1 MGWPWCT
8 VLHVHWL
15 MGSSQQSFE
24 VNITFG
30 PILNTKKLRIE
41 GLSNLPKAILLIKL
55 RLEIKVR
62 LSPQFNFSIIT
73 NDIPER
79 SLLAD
84 QGVRGM
90 GEDLNVWADLN
101 SRNHGAD
108 SPIRADLPSYN
119 QCPFSEVRL
128 RGAQKTRADSHLP
141 NEGWS
146 IMLVLFCFFFFFSYF
161 DPYTVLLQTPQIQVT
176 KLHLKLAYTNRMFQ
190 FISLET

>member
-1 MGWPWCT
+1 
-8 VLHVHWL
+8 

-90 GEDLNVWADLN
+90 GEDLNV
-101 SRNHGAD
+101 
-108 SPIRADLPSYN
+108 
-119 QCPFSEVRL
+119 
-128 RGAQKTRADSHLP
+128 
-141 NEGWS
+141 
-146 IMLVLFCFFFFFSYF
+146 
-161 DPYTVLLQTPQIQVT
+161 
-176 KLHLKLAYTNRMFQ
+176 
-190 FISLET
+190 